1 MIIQKLPKIAGRT
14 FVCGDIH
21 GAFERVQQFLDHV
34 NFDKS
39 SDRLI
44 SVGDMVD
51 RGPENEKCL
60 ALLEEP
66 WFFAVKGNHE
76 DLMLNFYNQRPGGEW
91 WVPNGGAWGMAHIAQ
106 VGYGGDVM
114 IINQQLAKHVMLASK
129 LPLMITVEQND
140 GSFFHVIHAEFGGS
154 AKNKV
159 TNEHLHDE
167 QKFLEL
173 AGGQTYDGGTN
184 ILWKRSVFYPFFN
197 TILDEETKDDIAY
210 GQKVGRFK
218 TIFEDDLDI
227 IYSGH
232 TIVQKPLKF
241 HRQIN
246 LDTCA
251 FGSFPIVPK
260 GKDIATCDP
269 AFLVMP
275 PAWTG
280 LTVTEP
286 ATGQYWVA
294 RHDGVHPQEL
304 FEIEMDR
311 EPSPKLANARIIDDN
326 F

>member
-1 MIIQKLPKIAGRT
+1 MIIQKLPKIEGRT

-21 GAFERVQQFLDHV
+21 GAYERVQQFLDFIK
-34 NFDKS
+34 FDKNT
-39 SDRLI
+39 DRLI

-51 RGPENEKCL
+51 RGPDNEKCL

-91 WVPNGGAWGMAHIAQ
+91 WVPNGGAWGLNHIAQ
-106 VGYGGDVM
+106 VGYGGDLM
-114 IINQQLAKHVMLASK
+114 IINQQVAKHVMLASK

-154 AKNKV
+154 SKKLV

-167 QKFLEL
+167 QKFLEI
-173 AGGQTYDGGTN
+173 ASGKTYDGGAN
-184 ILWKRSVFYPFFN
+184 ILWKRSVFYPFYN
-197 TILDEETKDDIAY
+197 TCLDDELRQQIKE
-210 GQKVGRFK
+210 GQEAGRYK
-218 TIFEDDLDI
+218 TIFADDLDI
-227 IYSGH
+227 VYSGH
-232 TIVQKPLKF
+232 TIVRKPLKF

-251 FGSFPIVPK
+251 FGSFPIGPK
-260 GKDIATCDP
+260 GIDLNTIDP
-269 AFLVMP
+269 AFITYP
-275 PAWTG
+275 PEWTG

-286 ATGQYWVA
+286 ATGQYWIA
-294 RHDGVHPQEL
+294 KHDGVHEQEL
-304 FEIEMDR
+304 FEIHMYEDNVSSS
-311 EPSPKLANARIIDDN
+311 SPRKIDDN